1 MRYEDYSRED
11 QKRLDEAWV
20 KIVEGLD
27 IYYEV
32 TGAGF
37 LDDAV
42 HDTIWECVEA
52 ANDKPEIKT

>member
-1 MRYEDYSRED
+1 MQYSDYSPED
-11 QKRLDEAWV
+11 QKKLDDAWGQ
-20 KIVEGLD
+20 ISAALD

-42 HDTIWECVEA
+42 YDTIWQCIEA
-52 ANDKPEIKT
+52 AAISQK